1 MIAILIVSFLRLRL
15 DRLLVQP
22 ESRMLPKFIERS
34 NPLAAVLGVLSTAT
48 GLAFLAKRKKDDPE
62 E

>member
-1 MIAILIVSFLRLRL
+1 M
-15 DRLLVQP
+15 VQP

-34 NPLAAVLGVLSTAT
+34 NPLAAVLGVLSSAT

-62 E
+62 DDSL